1 MWVFEAGRLNIDRPV
16 KAEIQV
22 WHKYK
27 LIITDILEAA
37 HWPPG
42 LKNVMLLNGQHDQR
56 WNICTWN
63 KLSNNL
69 KVTI

>member
-1 MWVFEAGRLNIDRPV
+1 MRVFEAGRLNIDRPV

-37 HWPPG
+37 HRPPG
-42 LKNVMLLNGQHDQR
+42 LKNVMLLKGQHDQR
-56 WNICTWN
+56 
-63 KLSNNL
+63 
-69 KVTI
+69 